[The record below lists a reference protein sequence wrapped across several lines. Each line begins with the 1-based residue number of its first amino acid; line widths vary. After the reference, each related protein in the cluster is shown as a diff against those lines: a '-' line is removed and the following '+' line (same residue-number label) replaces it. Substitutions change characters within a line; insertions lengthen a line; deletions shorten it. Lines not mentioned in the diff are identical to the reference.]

1 MQTIE
6 QLRIDHSCVYY
17 NVEENYMDTSKY
29 VKKIYYV

>member
-6 QLRIDHSCVYY
+6 QLRIDRSCVYY
-17 NVEENYMDTSKY
+17 NVEEKYMDTSKD